1 MQTLSQVR
9 LEGRLKRTG
18 EEVLALRELVNGYAQ
33 PGTVMWIGVRPERR
47 APLLPLSSVLITET
61 GIEGDHRVKAGKR
74 AVSLI
79 QWEHFS
85 VISALANKE
94 DVTPEVL
101 RRNFVVSGINLL
113 GLRNRT
119 FRIGEAVLRGTGI
132 CAPCSRMEENLGPGG
147 YAAVRGHGGITADI
161 ISPGTVSLQDLVEPI
176 A

>member
-1 MQTLSQVR
+1 LNKVQNELKENIVALS
-9 LEGRLKRTG
+9 
-18 EEVLALRELVNGYAQ
+18 ELVNGYAQ

-47 APLLPLSSVLITET
+47 APLLPLSSVLINET

-79 QWEHFS
+79 QWEHFP
-85 VISALANKE
+85 VIASLANKE
-94 DVTPEVL
+94 DVTPEEL

-119 FRIGEAVLRGTGI
+119 FRIGGAVLRGTGI

-161 ISPGTVSLQDLVEPI
+161 ISPGEVSLQDQVEPVT
-176 A
+176 

>member
-1 MQTLSQVR
+1 MI
-9 LEGRLKRTG
+9 
-18 EEVLALRELVNGYAQ
+18 LALRELVNGYAK

-47 APLLPLSSVLITET
+47 APVLPLSTVLVAET

-79 QWEHFS
+79 QWEHLS
-85 VISALANKE
+85 VIAALANKE
-94 DVTPEVL
+94 AVAPEDL

-119 FRIGEAVLRGTGI
+119 FRIGEAVLKGTGI
-132 CAPCSRMEENLGPGG
+132 CAPCSRMEENLGTGG

-161 ISPGTVSLQDLVEPI
+161 ISPGTVSLQDRVEPI

>member
-1 MQTLSQVR
+1 MQTLSLTR
-9 LEGRLKRTG
+9 FEGRLNQTG
-18 EEVLALRELVNGYAQ
+18 EEVLALRELVNGYAG

-47 APLLPLSSVLITET
+47 APLLSLSTVAINEA

-79 QWEHFS
+79 QWEHLP
-85 VISALANKE
+85 VIAALAHKE
-94 DVTPEVL
+94 AVVPEEL

-119 FRIGEAVLRGTGI
+119 FRIGGAVLRGTGI

-161 ISPGTVSLQDLVEPI
+161 IAPGEVSLQDQVEPV

>member
-1 MQTLSQVR
+1 M
-9 LEGRLKRTG
+9 
-18 EEVLALRELVNGYAQ
+18 ALRELVNGYAK
-33 PGTVMWIGVRPERR
+33 PGTIMWIGVRPERR
-47 APLLPLSSVLITET
+47 APVLPLSTVLVAET

-79 QWEHFS
+79 QWEHLS
-85 VISALANKE
+85 VIAALANKDAVAPE
-94 DVTPEVL
+94 DL

-119 FRIGEAVLRGTGI
+119 FRIGEAVLKGTGI
-132 CAPCSRMEENLGPGG
+132 CAPCSRMEENLGTGG

-161 ISPGTVSLQDLVEPI
+161 ISPGTVSLQDRVEPI